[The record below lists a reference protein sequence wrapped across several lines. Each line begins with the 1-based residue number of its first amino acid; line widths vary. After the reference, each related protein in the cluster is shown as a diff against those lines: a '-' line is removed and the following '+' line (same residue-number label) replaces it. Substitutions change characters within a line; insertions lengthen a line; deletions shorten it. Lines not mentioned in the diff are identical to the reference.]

1 MATQRIS
8 IFDPVQGCGHRCS
21 LPPKTPAAFMD
32 FTAKGAV
39 PPQRYSLE
47 NLEEE
52 RQTAGR
58 LEP

>member
-1 MATQRIS
+1 
-8 IFDPVQGCGHRCS
+8 
-21 LPPKTPAAFMD
+21 MD

-58 LEP
+58 LEPLEP